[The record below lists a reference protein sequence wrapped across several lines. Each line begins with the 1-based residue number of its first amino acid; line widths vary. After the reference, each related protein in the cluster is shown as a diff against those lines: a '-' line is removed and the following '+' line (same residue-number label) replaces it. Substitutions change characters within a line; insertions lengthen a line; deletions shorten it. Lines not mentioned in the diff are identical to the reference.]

1 MKMAVATRRI
11 TLDVPE
17 EVWNDFVRSVRR
29 EATSTDEVLLSLIS
43 SYPKARREEPFE
55 IAEITRAY
63 LSGRLERRGSIND
76 IDIDAEEVEK
86 AIIETFGISDP
97 VELIEKLRSSRW

>member
-1 MKMAVATRRI
+1 MVVATRRI

-17 EVWNDFVRSVRR
+17 EVWNDFVRSIHG
-29 EATSTDEVLLSLIS
+29 EATSTDEVLLKLIR

-63 LSGRLERRGSIND
+63 LSGQLERRGSIND

-86 AIIETFGISDP
+86 AIVETFGISDP
-97 VELIEKLRSSRW
+97 VELVERLRSSRW

>member
-1 MKMAVATRRI
+1 MKMAVVTRRV

-29 EATSTDEVLLSLIS
+29 EATSTDEVLLSLIR

-76 IDIDAEEVEK
+76 IDIDSEEVEK
-86 AIIETFGISDP
+86 AIVETFGISDP

>member
-1 MKMAVATRRI
+1 MAVATRRI

-17 EVWNDFVRSVRR
+17 EVWNDFARSIHG
-29 EATSTDEVLLSLIS
+29 EATSTDEVLLSLIK
-43 SYPKARREEPFE
+43 SYPKTRQEDPFE

-63 LSGRLERRGSIND
+63 ISGRLERRGSIND

-86 AIIETFGISDP
+86 AIVETFGISDP